1 MVQTHLF
8 CKSGILLDSVTFQGL
23 YQACDFMILYIM
35 YVPAFLLSHLI
46 FLIFDQVA

>member
-1 MVQTHLF
+1 MVQAHLY

-23 YQACDFMILYIM
+23 YQACDFIIFCIM

-46 FLIFDQVA
+46 FLTFAQVA